1 MSLLP
6 LGFSKSVLG
15 APPPRLNCTFLPSFV
30 NTAVSQR

>member
-15 APPPRLNCTFLPSFV
+15 APPRLNCTFLPSFV